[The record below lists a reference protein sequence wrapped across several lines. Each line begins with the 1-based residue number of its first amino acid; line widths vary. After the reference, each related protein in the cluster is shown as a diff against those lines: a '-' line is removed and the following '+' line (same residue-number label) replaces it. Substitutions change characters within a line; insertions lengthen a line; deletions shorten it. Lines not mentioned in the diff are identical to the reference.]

1 MDMYKRTLVLAV
13 ALAAPGSVLA
23 DTVFGVYAGGQIWN
37 ADNEGQYAVGSNLI
51 EPNFENDNHSSYYI
65 ALEHPVPLI
74 PNIKIREN
82 SIEVNGGYGENDFS
96 HRDYILYYEIFD
108 NDLVSFDIG
117 INAMD
122 FDGTLRTEISNT
134 FGRQD
139 FSVVVPT
146 AYVAARVGVPATDWT
161 FFADASALSVKDSKV
176 QDAQI
181 GVEYRLV
188 ENLAVDINL
197 NAGYRHSVVELDDV
211 DEIYSDVTFKGPFFG
226 VEVHF

>member
-1 MDMYKRTLVLAV
+1 MYKKTLVLAV
-13 ALAAPGSVLA
+13 ALAVAPASALA
-23 DTVFGVYAGGQIWN
+23 DTVFGVYAGGQLWN
-37 ADNEGQYAVGSNLI
+37 ASNEGQYAVGSNVI
-51 EPNFENDNHSSYYI
+51 SPNFEDENHNSYYI

-82 SIEVNGGYGENDFS
+82 TLEVNGGYGQNDFS

-122 FDGTLRTEISNT
+122 FDGTLRTNLGNNI
-134 FGRQD
+134 GRQD
-139 FSVVVPT
+139 FSATVPT
-146 AYVAARVGVPATDWT
+146 AYVAARVGIPATDLT
-161 FFADASALSVKDSKV
+161 VFADVSALSIKDSKV

-181 GVEYRLV
+181 GLEYRLV

-197 NAGYRHSVVELDDV
+197 NAGYRHSVIELDDV
-211 DEIYSDVTFKGPFFG
+211 DDIYSDVTFKGPFVG
-226 VEVHF
+226 LEIHF

>member
-1 MDMYKRTLVLAV
+1 MYKKTLVLAV
-13 ALAAPGSVLA
+13 ALAVAPASALA
-23 DTVFGVYAGGQIWN
+23 DTVFGVYAGGQLWN
-37 ADNEGQYAVGSNLI
+37 ASNEGQYAVGFNVIS
-51 EPNFENDNHSSYYI
+51 PNFEDENHNSYYI

-82 SIEVNGGYGENDFS
+82 TLEVNGGYGQNDFS

-122 FDGTLRTEISNT
+122 FDGTLRTGLGNG

-139 FSVVVPT
+139 FSATVPT
-146 AYVAARVGVPATDWT
+146 AYVAARVGIPATDLT
-161 FFADASALSVKDSKV
+161 VFADVSALSVKDSKV

-181 GVEYRLV
+181 GLEYRLV

-197 NAGYRHSVVELDDV
+197 NAGYRHSVIELDDV
-211 DEIYSDVTFKGPFFG
+211 DNIYSDVTFKGPFVG
-226 VEVHF
+226 LEIHF

>member
-1 MDMYKRTLVLAV
+1 MYRKTMLLAAALAV
-13 ALAAPGSVLA
+13 APNALA

-37 ADNEGQYAVGSNLI
+37 ANNEGQYAVGSNLI
-51 EPNFENDNHSSYYI
+51 EPNFENENHNSYYI

-74 PNIKIREN
+74 PNIKVRQNTLE
-82 SIEVNGGYGENDFS
+82 IEGGYGENDFS

-117 INAMD
+117 VNAMD
-122 FDGTLRTEISNT
+122 FDGTLRTPLSNN
-134 FGRQD
+134 FARQD
-139 FSVVVPT
+139 FSVIVPT
-146 AYVAARVGVPATDWT
+146 AYAAARVGIPATDWT
-161 FFADASALSVKDSKV
+161 FFADVSALSVKDSKV

-181 GVEYRLV
+181 GVEYRMV

-197 NAGYRHSVVELDDV
+197 NAGYRHSVIELDDV
-211 DEIYSDVTFKGPFFG
+211 DEIYSDVTFKGPFVG

>member
-1 MDMYKRTLVLAV
+1 MYKKTIVLAAALAV
-13 ALAAPGSVLA
+13 APVSALA

-37 ADNEGQYAVGSNLI
+37 ANNEGQYAVGSNLI
-51 EPNFENDNHSSYYI
+51 EPNFENENHSSYYI
-65 ALEHPVPLI
+65 ALEHPIPLI
-74 PNIKIREN
+74 PNIKVRQNTLE
-82 SIEVNGGYGENDFS
+82 IEGGYGENDFS

-117 INAMD
+117 VNAMD
-122 FDGTLRTEISNT
+122 FDGTLRTPLSNS

-139 FSVVVPT
+139 FSVIVPT
-146 AYVAARVGVPATDWT
+146 AYAAARVGIPATDWT
-161 FFADASALSVKDSKV
+161 FFADVSALSVKDSKV

-197 NAGYRHSVVELDDV
+197 NAGYRHSVIELDDV
-211 DEIYSDVTFKGPFFG
+211 DEIYSDVTFKGPFLG